1 MMHTKGDNS
10 MIIGITG
17 TTGSGKSYVS
27 SFFTEYGFKII
38 DMDEIAH
45 KIYKKGGKCLEEIR
59 EYFGDSVF
67 DNEGMLIRKALGE
80 IVFSDEKKLATLN
93 TITHKYIMEEAKK
106 EMTAEKLCLD
116 IPLLF
121 GTEYEKICDVKIG
134 VVCENDIR
142 IKRIMDRDNISYQY
156 AMKRINSQFS
166 NEYIASKCDYVIEN
180 NGNEE
185 NIKERVKEIIL
196 SIT

>member
-27 SFFTEYGFKII
+27 SLFKEYGFKII

-45 KIYKKGGKCLEEIR
+45 NIYKKGGKCLEEIR
-59 EYFGDSVF
+59 EYFGDKVF

-93 TITHKYIMEEAKK
+93 IITHKYIMEEAEK
-106 EMTAEKLCLD
+106 EMTGDKICLD

-121 GTEYEKICDVKIG
+121 GTSYEKICEVKIG
-134 VVCENDIR
+134 VICENDIR
-142 IKRIMDRDNISYQY
+142 IKRIMERDNISYQY
-156 AMKRINSQFS
+156 AMKRINSQLS

-180 NGNEE
+180 NGNEK
-185 NIKERVKEIIL
+185 NVKERVKEIIL
-196 SIT
+196 NIT